1 MINSNLRSK
10 NLNKK
15 MSANTRNI
23 LIEITSSENMEVCKK
38 AMEELIVEMFKNG
51 IVSKETN
58 SLDENM
64 QKLNLKDEKQNDAE
78 NGENSESKLKS
89 TIIMQQVKVVNSKGD
104 LKSVYPSRVDLT
116 FGNSNKFRVN
126 RLYDE

>member
-1 MINSNLRSK
+1 
-10 NLNKK
+10 

>member
-1 MINSNLRSK
+1 
-10 NLNKK
+10 
-15 MSANTRNI
+15 MSTNTRNI
-23 LIEITSSENMEVCKK
+23 LIEITSSENSEICKK

-51 IVSKETN
+51 IVSKEPTN
-58 SLDENM
+58 LDANM
-64 QKLNLKDEKQNDAE
+64 QMLSLKDERASDAE

-89 TIIMQQVKVVNSKGD
+89 TIIMQQVKIVNSKGD

-116 FGNSNKFRVN
+116 FSDSNKFRVN